1 MRKKSV
7 ICYEGVFVQKKNN
20 FAFVNTN
27 VPGVDSFYIHKKYF
41 NGALA
46 NDIVKIKVINRYRK
60 EAKVVSIIKRHQQN
74 LVVLLVKKRKHW
86 QAVCYGLGEPR
97 IVNFTAPK
105 ELVYIN
111 NEFYS
116 AQIISYN
123 PLKLILLQSIGNLCD
138 LDGDLIPILAKYQ
151 VLELIPNLSV
161 LEQVNNIDE
170 TVVLTSDRLDLTDD
184 VIFTIDNDDTK
195 DIDDAISIKRTDK
208 GYCLGVHIAD
218 VSHYVKWNDAL
229 DIVAREKGSSIYY
242 LDKVIPML
250 PPKLSNGICSLN
262 PSVLRY
268 ARSVF
273 INYDFEGNIIDFN
286 YHKSVIKSV
295 AQCCYSQVNNYFE
308 QQDNNLFDI
317 IKPSLDLMKEL
328 AILIDKRTKAE
339 GRLYFNSRE
348 VKVVLDDKRNVLN
361 IDLKPDGFSQHL
373 IELFM
378 VEANQCIAQ
387 LLDESF
393 RIGIY
398 RHHQA
403 VDDSEIRKLIPQ
415 LEMID
420 SSLKLNSDSTMQ
432 DILEQ
437 TDNRL
442 VADLLLKAM
451 PKAIYSRE
459 YSFHYGLGLDYYT
472 HFTSPIRRY
481 PDLMVHR
488 LIDNQQFLLSEID
501 QVLDMSNYGEKRAMD
516 VERDIV
522 KYKKAQYMQDK
533 IGMEFVGTIISLM
546 PYGIFVELDNFVEGM
561 IPIRSF
567 DQECAFQLGQRV
579 IVVVDSVSL
588 MNSEVTFEFKEVIEH
603 E

>member
-7 ICYEGVFVQKKNN
+7 ICYEGTFVQKKNN

-27 VPGVDSFYIHKKYF
+27 VPVVDSFYIHKKHF

-74 LVVLLVKKRKHW
+74 LVVLLIKKRKHW
-86 QAVCYGLGEPR
+86 QAICYGLGEPR
-97 IVNFTAPK
+97 VVNFIAPK
-105 ELVYIN
+105 ELIYIH

-123 PLKLILLQSIGNLCD
+123 PLKLILLQSIGNLDD

-151 VLELIPNLSV
+151 VLDLIPNLSV

-170 TVVLTSDRLDLTDD
+170 TVVLSTDRLDLTNDI
-184 VIFTIDNDDTK
+184 IFTIDNDDTK
-195 DIDDAISIKRTDK
+195 DIDDAISIKKTDT

-218 VSHYVKWNDAL
+218 VSHYVKWNDPL
-229 DIVAREKGSSIYY
+229 DKVAREKGASIYY

-250 PPKLSNGICSLN
+250 PPKLSNGICWLN
-262 PSVLRY
+262 PNVLRY
-268 ARSVF
+268 ARSIF
-273 INYDFEGNIIDFN
+273 INYDFDGNIIDFN
-286 YHKSVIKSV
+286 YYKSVIKSR
-295 AQCCYSQVNNYFE
+295 AQCCYSQVNNYYNQE
-308 QQDNNLFDI
+308 NNNLLDI
-317 IKPSLDLMKEL
+317 IKPSLDIMKEL
-328 AILIDKRTKAE
+328 AILIDKRTNEE

-348 VKVVLDDKRNVLN
+348 VKVVLDDKRNVLE
-361 IDLKPDGFSQHL
+361 IALKPDCFSQHL

-378 VEANQCIAQ
+378 VEANQCVAR
-387 LLDESF
+387 LLNDCF
-393 RIGIY
+393 KVGIY

-403 VDDSEIRKLIPQ
+403 VDDHEIRKLIPQ

-420 SSLKLNSDSTMQ
+420 SSLVLNADSSIQ

-437 TDNRL
+437 TNNSL

-451 PKAIYSRE
+451 PMA
-459 YSFHYGLGLDYYT
+459 LDYYT

-488 LIDNQQFLLSEID
+488 LLEHQQFLLSEID
-501 QVLDMSNYGEKRAMD
+501 QVLEMSNYGEKRAND
-516 VERDIV
+516 VERDII

-533 IGMEFVGTIISLM
+533 IGKQFEGKVVSLM
-546 PYGIFVELDNFVEGM
+546 PYGIFVELDNYVEGM
-561 IPIRSF
+561 IPISSI
-567 DQECAFQLGQRV
+567 DPECSFQLGQRV
-579 IVVVDSVSL
+579 IVLVDSVSL
-588 MNSEVTFEFKEVIEH
+588 INSEVTFEFKEVIEH